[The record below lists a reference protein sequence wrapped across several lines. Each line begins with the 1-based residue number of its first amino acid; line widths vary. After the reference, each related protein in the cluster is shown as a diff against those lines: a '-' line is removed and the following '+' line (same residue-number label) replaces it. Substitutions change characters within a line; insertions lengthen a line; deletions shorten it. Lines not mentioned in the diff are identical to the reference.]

1 MPSLLSCLAAL
12 LTASI
17 LTLSACAQPGAQTGG
32 SPALAA
38 DGVMASETSMDW
50 SAQATDPDEGSG
62 PEDSYEERARR
73 VFGTQSLSPADLP
86 GRDLDSDL
94 LYKFLLA
101 EIAGQRGNYQ
111 VAAQAYLEMAKAT
124 RDPRIARR
132 ATELALY
139 ARQNAMAL
147 EAAKIWLAAEKG
159 STSARQTLVALFV
172 TTNNLQAARPLLQ
185 EILSAEGANAGPSLM
200 QLHALLAKH
209 PDKNA
214 VLAMVKDLVKPYR
227 QLPEAHF
234 AVAQAALAANKYDA
248 ALAEIREALR
258 IRPDWEAAALF
269 QAQALTSE
277 SRAKSLDYMKGFL
290 AANPN
295 AQEVRLNY
303 ARQLI
308 GEKKY
313 PEARAQ
319 FQQLLADNPQNP
331 DIAVTVALLS
341 VQINDLDA
349 AETQLKRVLELNYKD
364 PDSVRFHLGQINEER
379 KSFDEAA
386 RWYLAVEGGEQFVPA
401 HARYAFMLARQN
413 RVGEARTHLQ
423 TLQVQNEAQRVQ
435 IVQAEAQL
443 MREAKAYKESYDI
456 LKTALDADA
465 DNPDLLYDIALA
477 AEKLDRIDVAETS
490 LRRLIALKPD
500 HAQAYN
506 ALGYT
511 LADRTDRLA
520 EARDYIE
527 KALKLLPEDP
537 FILDSMGWVEY
548 RLGNHAEGL
557 QYLQRAFD
565 QRPDPEIAAH
575 LGEVLW
581 AKGEKGEAE
590 KVWRDSLRDNP
601 GNEELQKVIKKFLP

>member
-1 MPSLLSCLAAL
+1 
-12 LTASI
+12 
-17 LTLSACAQPGAQTGG
+17 
-32 SPALAA
+32 
-38 DGVMASETSMDW
+38 
-50 SAQATDPDEGSG
+50 
-62 PEDSYEERARR
+62 
-73 VFGTQSLSPADLP
+73 
-86 GRDLDSDL
+86 
-94 LYKFLLA
+94 
-101 EIAGQRGNYQ
+101 
-111 VAAQAYLEMAKAT
+111 
-124 RDPRIARR
+124 
-132 ATELALY
+132 
-139 ARQNAMAL
+139 
-147 EAAKIWLAAEKG
+147 
-159 STSARQTLVALFV
+159 LV
-172 TTNNLQAARPLLQ
+172 
-185 EILSAEGANAGPSLM
+185 
-200 QLHALLAKH
+200 AKH

-214 VLAMVKDLVKPYR
+214 VLTLVSDLVKPYR

-248 ALAEIREALR
+248 ALVEIREALR

-290 AANPN
+290 AANPK

-319 FQQLLADNPQNP
+319 FQRLLDDNPQNP
-331 DIAVTVALLS
+331 DVAVTVALLS

-349 AETQLKRVLELNYKD
+349 AEMQLKRVLELNYKD
-364 PDSVRFHLGQINEER
+364 PDSVRFHLGQVNEER
-379 KSFDEAA
+379 KRFDEAA
-386 RWYLAVEGGEQFVPA
+386 RWYLAVEGGEQFVMA

-413 RVGEARTHLQ
+413 RVADARAHLQ
-423 TLQVQNEAQRVQ
+423 SLEAQNEAQRVQ

-443 MREAKAYKESYDI
+443 MREAKAYKESFDI
-456 LKTALDADA
+456 LKTALEAHA

-477 AEKLDRIDVAETS
+477 AEKLDRLDVVETS

-511 LADRTDRLA
+511 LADRTDRLT

-527 KALKLLPEDP
+527 KALKLSPEDP
-537 FILDSMGWVEY
+537 FILDSMGWVEF
-548 RLGNHAEGL
+548 RLGNHTEGL

-581 AKGEKGEAE
+581 VKGKKGEAE

>member
-1 MPSLLSCLAAL
+1 MPSLFCLASL
-12 LTASI
+12 LTASC
-17 LTLSACAQPGAQTGG
+17 LTLSACAQPAARAGP
-32 SPALAA
+32 PAFAA
-38 DGVMASETSMDW
+38 DGVMASEASMDW
-50 SAQATDPDEGSG
+50 SAQVAD
-62 PEDSYEERARR
+62 PEDSFEERARR
-73 VFGTQSLSPADLP
+73 VFGMQSLSPADLP

-101 EIAGQRGNYQ
+101 EIAAQRGSYQ
-111 VAAQAYLEMAKAT
+111 VAAQAYLEMARST

-132 ATELALY
+132 ATELALHG
-139 ARQNAMAL
+139 RQTEMAL

-159 STSARQTLVALFV
+159 STAARHTLVALFV
-172 TTNNLQAARPLLQ
+172 TTDNLQAARPLLQ
-185 EILSAEGANAGPSLM
+185 EVLAADGANAGASLM

-209 PDKNA
+209 ADQNA
-214 VLAMVKDLVKPYR
+214 VLALVKDLVKPYA

-277 SRAKSLDYMKGFL
+277 SRAKSLDYMTGFL
-290 AANPN
+290 AANPK

-308 GEKKY
+308 GEKKF

-319 FQQLLADNPQNP
+319 FQRLLDDNPQNP

-379 KSFDEAA
+379 KRFDEAA
-386 RWYLAVEGGEQFVPA
+386 RWYLAVEGGEQFVMA
-401 HARYAFMLARQN
+401 HARYAFMLARQD
-413 RVGEARTHLQ
+413 RVAEARAHLQ
-423 TLQVQNEAQRVQ
+423 SLQPQNEAQRVQ

-443 MREAKAYKESYDI
+443 MREAKAYEESFDI
-456 LKTALDADA
+456 LKAALDAHA
-465 DNPDLLYDIALA
+465 DNPELLYDIALA
-477 AEKLDRIDVAETS
+477 AEKLDRLDVVETS

-527 KALKLLPEDP
+527 KALKLSPEDP

-548 RLGNHAEGL
+548 RLGNNAEGL
-557 QYLQRAFD
+557 HYLQRAFD

>member
-1 MPSLLSCLAAL
+1 MPSLPCCLASL
-12 LTASI
+12 LTVSYLA
-17 LTLSACAQPGAQTGG
+17 LSACAQPGARAG
-32 SPALAA
+32 SPAHTADSVVASGAA
-38 DGVMASETSMDW
+38 MDW
-50 SAQATDPDEGSG
+50 SAQATDPSEGSG
-62 PEDSYEERARR
+62 PEDSFEERARR

-101 EIAGQRGNYQ
+101 EIAGQRGSYQ
-111 VAAQAYLEMAKAT
+111 VAAQAYLELARST

-139 ARQNAMAL
+139 GRQTEMAL

-159 STSARQTLVALFV
+159 STAARQTLVALFV
-172 TTNNLQAARPLLQ
+172 TSNNLQAARPLLE
-185 EILSAEGANAGPSLM
+185 EILSSESTNVGSSLM
-200 QLHALLAKH
+200 QLHALLTKH

-214 VLAMVKDLVKPYR
+214 VLTLVRDLVKPYR

-248 ALAEIREALR
+248 SLVEIREALR

-319 FQQLLADNPQNP
+319 FQRLLDDNPKNP

-379 KSFDEAA
+379 KRFDEAA
-386 RWYLAVEGGEQFVPA
+386 RWYLAVEGGEQFVMA

-413 RVGEARTHLQ
+413 RVAEARAHLQ

-443 MREAKAYKESYDI
+443 MREAKAYKESFDI
-456 LKTALDADA
+456 LRTALDANA

-477 AEKLDRIDVAETS
+477 AEKLDRIDVVETS

-520 EARDYIE
+520 EARGYIE
-527 KALKLLPEDP
+527 KALKLSPEDP

-581 AKGEKGEAE
+581 VKGKKGEAE
-590 KVWRDSLRDNP
+590 KLWRDSLRDNP

>member
-1 MPSLLSCLAAL
+1 MPSLLSCIAPL
-12 LTASI
+12 LTVSC
-17 LTLSACAQPGAQTGG
+17 LTLGACAQPGARTG
-32 SPALAA
+32 SPALVA
-38 DGVMASETSMDW
+38 DGVMASEASLDW
-50 SAQATDPDEGSG
+50 SAQAAD
-62 PEDSYEERARR
+62 PEDSFEERARR
-73 VFGTQSLSPADLP
+73 VFGTQSLSPSDLP
-86 GRDLDSDL
+86 GRDLDADL
-94 LYKFLLA
+94 LYKFLLG
-101 EIAGQRGNYQ
+101 EIAGQRGSYQ
-111 VAAQAYLEMAKAT
+111 VAAQAYLEMAKST

-139 ARQNAMAL
+139 GRQTEMAL
-147 EAAKIWLAAEKG
+147 EAAKIWLASEKG
-159 STSARQTLVALFV
+159 STAARHTLVTLFV
-172 TTNNLQAARPLLQ
+172 TTNNLHAAKPLLQ
-185 EILSAEGANAGPSLM
+185 EMLAAEGANAGASLL

-209 PDKNA
+209 ADKNA
-214 VLAMVKDLVKPYR
+214 VLALVKDLVKPYR
-227 QLPEAHF
+227 QLPEAHL

-277 SRAKSLDYMKGFL
+277 SRAKSLEYMKGFL
-290 AANPN
+290 TANPK

-308 GEKKY
+308 GEKNF

-319 FQQLLADNPQNP
+319 FQRLLDDNPQNP

-341 VQINDLDA
+341 IQINDLDA

-364 PDSVRFHLGQINEER
+364 PDSVRFHLGQVNEER
-379 KSFDEAA
+379 KRFDEAS
-386 RWYLAVEGGEQFVPA
+386 RWYLAVEGGEQFVMA
-401 HARYAFMLARQN
+401 HARYAFMLARQG
-413 RVGEARTHLQ
+413 RVTEARAHLQ
-423 TLQVQNEAQRVQ
+423 SLQPQNEAQRVQ

-443 MREAKAYKESYDI
+443 MREAKAYKESFDI
-456 LKTALDADA
+456 LKTALDAHV

-477 AEKLDRIDVAETS
+477 AEKLDRLDVAEAS

-527 KALKLLPEDP
+527 KALKLSPEDP

-581 AKGEKGEAE
+581 AKGNKGEAE

-601 GNEELQKVIKKFLP
+601 GNEELQKVIKKFMP

>member
-1 MPSLLSCLAAL
+1 MTAYRFIVLAACAAL
-12 LTASI
+12 A
-17 LTLSACAQPGAQTGG
+17 ACAQEPSRAPQDEA
-32 SPALAA
+32 PAAGEA
-38 DGVMASETSMDW
+38 RPPRVVVAK
-50 SAQATDPDEGSG
+50 
-62 PEDSYEERARR
+62 PEPSR
-73 VFGTQSLSPADLP
+73 PPLP
-86 GRDLDSDL
+86 GVELSEEL
-94 LYKFLLA
+94 LFKVMLA
-101 EIAGQRGNYQ
+101 EVALQRGQ
-111 VAAQAYLEMAKAT
+111 PHIAVQTYLELARET
-124 RDPRIARR
+124 RDPRIAQR
-132 ATELALY
+132 ATEVAWN
-139 ARQNAMAL
+139 ARFSSAAL
-147 EAAKIWLAAEKG
+147 EAAGIWLQADPG
-159 STSARQTLVALFV
+159 SAQARQLIAALLV
-172 TTNNLQAARPLLQ
+172 NQARLADAQPHLEKWIAADRASVGQSFIQLSSLLARHKDKTEVL
-185 EILSAEGANAGPSLM
+185 NLM
-200 QLHALLAKH
+200 QALAK
-209 PDKNA
+209 
-214 VLAMVKDLVKPYR
+214 PYPGV
-227 QLPEAHF
+227 PEARL
-234 AVAQAALAANKYDA
+234 AVAQAAWNAENQEVSLDEARA
-248 ALAEIREALR
+248 ALKLRPGWEVAALFVAQVLQRRSNEEALR
-258 IRPDWEAAALF
+258 YLGEYL
-269 QAQALTSE
+269 Q
-277 SRAKSLDYMKGFL
+277 DYPG
-290 AANPN
+290 ARDA
-295 AQEVRLNY
+295 RLNY
-303 ARQLI
+303 ARLLVTAKNYPGARQQFEVLV
-308 GEKKY
+308 GEY
-313 PEARAQ
+313 
-319 FQQLLADNPQNP
+319 PQNA
-331 DIAVTVALLS
+331 DVGMAVALLAI
-341 VQINDLDA
+341 QATDYDA

-364 PDSVRFHLGQINEER
+364 PDVARFYLGQLNEER
-379 KSFDEAA
+379 KRFDEAA

-413 RVGEARTHLQ
+413 RVAEARAHLQ

-581 AKGEKGEAE
+581 AKGKKGEAE